1 MVRAEHK
8 LIFTHSMQPGDG
20 KLVAL
25 AFGNFSLSGFTLTIQ
40 KVLPFLSFV
49 LVVLQIVAAL
59 YTVWH
64 IFKKRKNAKV
74 PPPDPDI

>member
-1 MVRAEHK
+1 MQHGDVK
-8 LIFTHSMQPGDG
+8 LIVF
-20 KLVAL
+20 A
-25 AFGNFSLSGFTLTIQ
+25 AGNFSLSGFTLFIQ
-40 KVLPFLSFV
+40 KVLPVLSFV

-64 IFKKRKNAKV
+64 IFKKRKNAKN